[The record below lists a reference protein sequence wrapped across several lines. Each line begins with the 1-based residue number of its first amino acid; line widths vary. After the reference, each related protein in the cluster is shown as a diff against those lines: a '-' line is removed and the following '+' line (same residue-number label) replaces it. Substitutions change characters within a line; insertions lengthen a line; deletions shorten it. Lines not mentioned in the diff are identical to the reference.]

1 MIAIWKTFTIIM
13 EREKK
18 CRLHISW
25 NIYICSR
32 MVGNNKQPFLDHVCQ
47 CTFQAPG
54 LGIFWRVLLFLLFL
68 LGRFISISRT
78 FKIMQTAWSID
89 SGGGSVLKM
98 GTKHAMYFFWFER
111 RKKNVHTLVFIF
123 HRSYVITADDEKT
136 HTHRSESKKK
146 GKE

>member
-1 MIAIWKTFTIIM
+1 M
-13 EREKK
+13 
-18 CRLHISW
+18 
-25 NIYICSR
+25 
-32 MVGNNKQPFLDHVCQ
+32 HVSSPW
-47 CTFQAPG
+47 F
-54 LGIFWRVLLFLLFL
+54 RNLLESFVVSVVF